1 MTTHQSLS
9 VPLPTTQHAPHTIV
23 NGDEP
28 LYTRMLWP
36 EAKTWEPVIQLPR
49 RFGMKTERAY
59 TFDAMNRARRKALH
73 IGDFQIERDRYIIF
87 SDTHKGDRTRGSDEF
102 QINDD
107 LYCTALHH
115 YLNENYRLVLN
126 GDVEEGWKA
135 PFQTIIDAY
144 RNTAFAWERAFAM
157 KGPGYY
163 LRTWGNHDIDWRDPA
178 LVARTLSPALGVP
191 VQVHPA
197 ILLGDRIMITHG
209 HQGDFNSDR
218 LAWLSRRVVR
228 RLWKPLQRVFNF
240 SPRRTAQVHEL
251 VHRRDKHLSAWA
263 RACRMLVI
271 AGHTHKPVMSA
282 LIERGANNGASENGR
297 YYLNDGCC
305 VHDRSIT
312 GIEIDRGELR
322 LVKWAMSK
330 TTSPA
335 RRTVFQRAD
344 LGATLAQI

>member
-1 MTTHQSLS
+1 MTHQSLS
-9 VPLPTTQHAPHTIV
+9 VSLPTTHPTPRAYVNADEYLIPH
-23 NGDEP
+23 
-28 LYTRMLWP
+28 MLWP
-36 EAKTWEPVIQLPR
+36 DANPWEPVIQLPR
-49 RFGMKTERAY
+49 RFGMKTERIY
-59 TFDAMNRARRKALH
+59 TFEAMNRARRKALR
-73 IGDFQIERDRYIIF
+73 ISDYQIERDRYVIF

-107 LYCTALHH
+107 LYCTALNH
-115 YLNENYRLVLN
+115 YLNEDYRLVLN

-135 PFQTIIDAY
+135 SFQTIIDAY
-144 RNTAFAWERAFAM
+144 RSTAFAWERAFAQQ
-157 KGPGYY
+157 GPGYY
-163 LRTWGNHDIDWRDPA
+163 LRTWGNHDVDWHDPA
-178 LVARTLSPALGVP
+178 LVERTLSPALGVP

-197 ILLGDRIMITHG
+197 ILLGDRIMIAHG

-218 LAWLSRRVVR
+218 LAWLSRRLVG
-228 RLWKPLQRVFNF
+228 RLWKPIQRLINF
-240 SPRRTAQVHEL
+240 SPRRTAQNNEL
-251 VHRRDKHLSAWA
+251 VHNRDKHLSAWA
-263 RACRMLVI
+263 QAYRMLVI

-282 LIERGANNGASENGR
+282 LIERAAENGTSDNGR

-305 VHDRSIT
+305 VHNRSIT

-322 LVKWAMSK
+322 LVKWSMGE